1 MYWFEGTKPE
11 TIALP
16 SKYVGGVPFDSGTLA
31 ISSGYFALLSP
42 RIPFA
47 FLSKW
52 FTSSLRSDGF
62 QDSSVV
68 GGRAVPRIA
77 ATGPKRKKLGALS
90 FEPMDLKGSH
100 GMPWLVQK
108 GVQLVLLVVAT
119 LDHFGSLVT
128 SSSFYLVALTSR
140 YFRHGSCIT
149 DVKRQ
154 LLVLR
159 GQFCVWF
166 LSR

>member
-1 MYWFEGTKPE
+1 
-11 TIALP
+11 
-16 SKYVGGVPFDSGTLA
+16 
-31 ISSGYFALLSP
+31 
-42 RIPFA
+42 
-47 FLSKW
+47 
-52 FTSSLRSDGF
+52 
-62 QDSSVV
+62 
-68 GGRAVPRIA
+68 
-77 ATGPKRKKLGALS
+77 
-90 FEPMDLKGSH
+90 MDLKGSH

-108 GVQLVLLVVAT
+108 GVQLVLLIVAT

-159 GQFCVWF
+159 GQFCV
-166 LSR
+166 